1 MKTSQSAW
9 FAKLTFQ
16 DSRTLRPLSH
26 TAHNV
31 LAEVT
36 HGRNSCQ
43 LITIT
48 PHRLDRPV
56 MRR

>member
-9 FAKLTFQ
+9 FAKLTFH
-16 DSRTLRPLSH
+16 DIRRLRPLSH

-31 LAEVT
+31 VAEVT

-43 LITIT
+43 LIPIT
-48 PHRLDRPV
+48 PPSVEGTPMPR
-56 MRR
+56 